1 MDEEAAISAFL
12 AGEVF
17 AVAGASAKR
26 HKYGNKCL
34 RCYMQ
39 DNRAVY
45 PINPNEAEVEG
56 LKAFSD
62 LKSIPEA
69 VHGLSV
75 ITPPEVTQHIVAQA
89 HALGIKHIWLQPG
102 AESPTAISFCQANKI
117 NLISGGAC
125 LLVVLGYRER

>member
-1 MDEEAAISAFL
+1 MNEEAAIDAFL

-17 AVAGASAKR
+17 AVAGASIQR

-39 DNRAVY
+39 NDRRVY
-45 PINPNEAEVEG
+45 PINPSESEVEG
-56 LKAFSD
+56 LKAYANLAS
-62 LKSIPEA
+62 LPES

-75 ITPPEVTQHIVAQA
+75 ITPPEVTEQIVEQA

-102 AESPTAISFCQANKI
+102 AESPAAISFCQENKL
-117 NLISGGAC
+117 NLIAGGAC
-125 LLVVLGYRER
+125 LLVVLGYREL

>member
-1 MDEEAAISAFL
+1 MDEEAAINAFL
-12 AGEVF
+12 AGNVF
-17 AVAGASAKR
+17 AVAGASTKR

-39 DNRAVY
+39 DKRAVY
-45 PINPNEAEVEG
+45 PINPSEAEVEG

-62 LKSIPEA
+62 LKNIPEPI
-69 VHGLSV
+69 HGLSV

-102 AESPTAISFCQANKI
+102 AESPATISFCQENKI
-117 NLISGGAC
+117 NLIAGGAC